1 MGCQFENLANRD
13 GFNASVRQIKS
24 TLGVVERVGAKE
36 NLADLIAELLD
47 EKAISQDSV
56 PPLVSMV
63 LVDKFGYL
71 SISENLPS
79 EGDIGSVASAVSG
92 WNAVDLVVVYYHPD
106 LGPLAVN
113 PKNPAHLARLERLNK
128 YELLVVYAGA
138 FGHKVDPKL
147 QETAARTLM
156 DVFAGKTA
164 KAAPALLKGD
174 CAYKARPQGGA
185 RPAGKAARGP
195 SKPAKGKKPSK
206 PAGRKAAQAAPVPPP
221 VPKKAATV
229 AEESAA
235 AAPSLRPGVRMTPM
249 YSVLVTNELFHNGN
263 VEAWKRIIESYR
275 TKHPDLDVI
284 VYYDRERITNLNA
297 LFKWGKVKRGT
308 TIQFAVV
315 GEQIGDVAKLLRYL
329 QQGASHMF
337 EAFLKG
343 PVNSVLPLF

>member
-47 EKAISQDSV
+47 EKSITQESV

-63 LVDKFGYL
+63 LVDKFGYVSL
-71 SISENLPS
+71 SENLPS
-79 EGDIGSVASAVSG
+79 EGDIGSVAPAAAS
-92 WNAVDLVVVYYHPD
+92 WNAVDLVAVYYHPD
-106 LGPLAVN
+106 LGPIAVN
-113 PKNPAHLARLERLNK
+113 PKNPAHLARLEHLNK

-138 FGHKVDPKL
+138 FGRKQDVKL
-147 QETAARTLM
+147 FETAARTLL
-156 DVFAGKTA
+156 DLFAGKA
-164 KAAPALLKGD
+164 VKAPASLLKGE
-174 CAYKARPQGGA
+174 CAYKAKPSA
-185 RPAGKAARGP
+185 AVKAAPKG
-195 SKPAKGKKPSK
+195 KPAAKPAAGRKGAS
-206 PAGRKAAQAAPVPPP
+206 AGRKAPAKAVPVPPP
-221 VPKKAATV
+221 TPKKAATV

-235 AAPSLRPGVRMTPM
+235 AAPALRPGVRMTPM

-263 VEAWKRIIESYR
+263 VEAWKRIIESYK

-329 QQGASHMF
+329 QQGASHLF